1 MWAMACFK
9 SHEKENLTKATS
21 KAKKGHLHFF
31 SLKVCQ
37 LDPFMQLIRVH
48 IHGVK
53 VYEQLG
59 MGPYYMPHSK
69 SLDNIIGFV
78 TGCWGLLKKIWLSN

>member
-1 MWAMACFK
+1 MWVMACFK

-21 KAKKGHLHFF
+21 KAKKGHLHIF

-37 LDPFMQLIRVH
+37 LDPSMQLIRVH

-53 VYEQLG
+53 VCEQLG
-59 MGPYYMPHSK
+59 MGPYYMPHQK
-69 SLDNIIGFV
+69 KLDIIIGFLA
-78 TGCWGLLKKIWLSN
+78 G